1 MAKKSDAKQAK
12 ISKIEIT
19 NEKLSGRGGLL
30 FFLRY
35 VENIGFYSLIDKKMN
50 NIKGSLKG
58 LGVGQFIKQ
67 ILAYFINGDDLS
79 MSSFDR
85 RKADEAYQ
93 MLLENRSEDMAS
105 SHQIKRFFRRLMP
118 LPTLV
123 YRRILLL
130 LFIWRLRV
138 EKPTTVVLFADTVV
152 WNNDDA
158 KKRQGVEPTYKKK
171 KGFQPLQI
179 SWGPYVVDA
188 LFRSGSVHSN
198 HGDDLIQAI
207 TRLTHAIRRFYKEV
221 PILVLTDSGFLDQK
235 NFTYFE
241 NQLKIFYI
249 CVGKLYDDIKEYVQA
264 VPLQSFRKHLN
275 GLQEWFYVEFGNQL
289 KSWHRFRRCIYT
301 TLQTDEDGQ
310 ILFEFAR
317 PDTVI
322 YTNIGM
328 DPKMTDALIQ
338 AGGQSY
344 LEAETIIELNHQRG
358 KSELNHRSQK
368 EFAGKEQFPFERFG
382 MNQAYYYFL
391 LFSHLLYE
399 AYKHDV
405 TQDILSVSCYPV
417 TFRRKMLDFA
427 VKIISRGGQFILKV
441 PKTIFDH
448 LNLKELWRRTGSPPH
463 PIFAQ

>member
-1 MAKKSDAKQAK
+1 MAKKSGTTQVK

-19 NEKLSGRGGLL
+19 KEKLSGRGGLL

-35 VENIGFYSLIDKKMN
+35 VENIGFYSLFGKRFQ

-58 LGVGQFIKQ
+58 LSVGQFIKQ
-67 ILAYFINGDDLS
+67 MLAFFINGDDLS
-79 MSSFDR
+79 MGSFDR

-93 MLLENRSEDMAS
+93 ALLENRPEDMAS

-118 LPTLV
+118 VPLRV
-123 YRRILLL
+123 YRNILLI

-138 EKPTTVVLFADTVV
+138 EKPSIVVLFADTVV
-152 WNNDDA
+152 WDNDDA
-158 KKRQGVEPTYKKK
+158 DKREGVEPTYKKK

-188 LFRSGSVHSN
+188 LFRSGNVHSN
-198 HGDDLIQAI
+198 HGDDLIKAM
-207 TRLTHAIRRFYKEV
+207 TRLTNAIRRFYKKV

-235 NFTYFE
+235 NFTFFE
-241 NQLKIFYI
+241 NQLKIFYV
-249 CVGKLYDDIKEYVQA
+249 CVGKLYDDIKEQVQHI
-264 VPLQSFRKHLN
+264 PSQRFSKYIN

-289 KSWHRFRRCIYT
+289 KSWDRFRRCIYT
-301 TLQTDEDGQ
+301 TLRTDEKGQ
-310 ILFEFAR
+310 IIFEFAR
-317 PDTVI
+317 PDTI
-322 YTNIGM
+322 LYTNIGM
-328 DPKMTDALIQ
+328 DPEMTEEIVQ
-338 AGGQSY
+338 AGGQHY
-344 LEAETIIELNHQRG
+344 LDPGTIIELNHRRG

-399 AYKHDV
+399 AYKYDV
-405 TQDILSVSCYPV
+405 TQDIIPVTCYPA

-427 VKIISRGGQFILKV
+427 VKIISRGGQFVLKV
-441 PKTIFDH
+441 SEAVYGH
-448 LNLKELWRRTGSPPH
+448 LNLKELWLRTGSPPQ
-463 PIFAQ
+463 PIFV

>member
-1 MAKKSDAKQAK
+1 MAKKSDIKQVK

-19 NEKLSGRGGLL
+19 NEKLSGRGGLF

-35 VENIGFYSLIDKKMN
+35 VENIGFYSLFGKKFKN
-50 NIKGSLKG
+50 VKGSLKG
-58 LGVGQFIKQ
+58 LSAGQFIKQ
-67 ILAYFINGDDLS
+67 TLAFFMNGDDLS
-79 MSSFDR
+79 MTSFDR

-93 MLLENRSEDMAS
+93 ALLENRPEDMAS

-118 LPTLV
+118 VPLKV
-123 YRRILLL
+123 YRSVLLV

-138 EKPTTVVLFADTVV
+138 EKPSVVVLFGDTVV

-179 SWGPYVVDA
+179 SWGPYIVDA
-188 LFRSGSVHSN
+188 LFRSGSVHGN
-198 HGDDLIQAI
+198 HGDDLIKAI
-207 TRLTHAIRRFYKEV
+207 ERLTRAIRRFYKEV
-221 PILVLTDSGFLDQK
+221 PILVLMDSGFMDQK

-241 NQLKIFYI
+241 KRLKIFYI
-249 CVGKLYDDIKEYVQA
+249 CAGKLYNDIKERVQA
-264 VPLQSFRKHLN
+264 ISSQQFNKYIN

-289 KSWHRFRRCIYT
+289 KSWDRFRRCIYT
-301 TLQTDEDGQ
+301 TLRTDEKGQ
-310 ILFEFAR
+310 ILFEFSR
-317 PDTVI
+317 PDTII

-328 DPKMTDALIQ
+328 DPEMTEALVQ
-338 AGGQSY
+338 AGGQTY
-344 LEAETIIELNHQRG
+344 LDPKTIIKLNHQRG

-399 AYKHDV
+399 AYKYDA
-405 TQDILSVSCYPV
+405 TQDIIPLNCYPA

-427 VKIISRGGQFILKV
+427 VKIISRGGQFVLKAPRV
-441 PKTIFDH
+441 VFDR
-448 LNLKELWRRTGSPPH
+448 LNLKELWLLTGSPPH
-463 PIFAQ
+463 PIFVQ